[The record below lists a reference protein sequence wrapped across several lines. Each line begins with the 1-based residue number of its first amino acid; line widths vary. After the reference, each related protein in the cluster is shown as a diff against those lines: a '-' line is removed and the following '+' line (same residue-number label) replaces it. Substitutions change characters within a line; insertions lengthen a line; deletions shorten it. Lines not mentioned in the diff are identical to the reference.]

1 MKNHI
6 IKITMPA
13 EIILNRDISA
23 NQKILLALIKSH
35 RGTPTPMSFEY
46 LAEWLGVTP
55 SAACQMVND
64 LMDKGFIKRKKL
76 ESKSYLFTIPKEVKK
91 LF

>member
-1 MKNHI
+1 MKNHV

-13 EIILNRDISA
+13 EIILNREISA

-35 RGTPTPMSFEY
+35 RGTPMPMSFEY
-46 LAEWLGVTP
+46 LAEWLGVSTP
-55 SAACQMVND
+55 AACQMVND
-64 LMDKGFIKRKKL
+64 LANKNMLNRKKVAA
-76 ESKSYLFTIPKEVKK
+76 KSYLFTIPKEVRK